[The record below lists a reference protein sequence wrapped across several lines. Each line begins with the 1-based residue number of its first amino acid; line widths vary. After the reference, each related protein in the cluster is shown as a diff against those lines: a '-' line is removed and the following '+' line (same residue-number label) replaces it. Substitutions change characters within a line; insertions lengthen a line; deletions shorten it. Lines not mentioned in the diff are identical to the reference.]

1 MRTSYRHEEVILQEP
16 VTLSIIGASV
26 IGAGSAA
33 YQANEAKDAAK
44 KAEEERKK
52 LADIEKARLDQI
64 ARDTKPM
71 EEGATVEYGAEDT
84 GEAVGSYDDF
94 MVSKGTTSSLGT
106 SNKNSGLSS
115 LGM

>member
-1 MRTSYRHEEVILQEP
+1 MGIEVI
-16 VTLSIIGASV
+16 GAAIASSL

-52 LADIEKARLDQI
+52 LSDIEKARLDQI